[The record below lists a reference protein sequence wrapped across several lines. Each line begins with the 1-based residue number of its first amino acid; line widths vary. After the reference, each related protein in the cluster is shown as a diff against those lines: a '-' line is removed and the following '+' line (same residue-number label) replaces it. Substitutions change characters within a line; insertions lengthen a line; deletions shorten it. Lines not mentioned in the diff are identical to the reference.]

1 MILARVAGTVVSTVK
16 EERLEGIKLL
26 LLEKVDPATLKG
38 KGDFIV
44 ALDAVGAGEG
54 EMVFYVTGSSSRQ
67 TGVTGGKP
75 CDAAVTGI
83 VDNIELNGSMVYQ
96 KGMDPE

>member
-54 EMVFYVTGSSSRQ
+54 EMVF
-67 TGVTGGKP
+67 
-75 CDAAVTGI
+75 
-83 VDNIELNGSMVYQ
+83 M
-96 KGMDPE
+96 